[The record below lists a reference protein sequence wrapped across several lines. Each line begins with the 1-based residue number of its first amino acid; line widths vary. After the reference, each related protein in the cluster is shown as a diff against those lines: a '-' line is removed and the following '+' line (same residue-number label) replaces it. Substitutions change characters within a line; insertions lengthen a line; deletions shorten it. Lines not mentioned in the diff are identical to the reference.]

1 VGIFRQ
7 SQRDERLL
15 VLPVPAVRHDQQV
28 RRIEIND
35 PAVQDGGLSPWI
47 HHPSAVTAHAKV
59 DLGHGGPHIHRSPPV
74 HQLIGVGEPRVPV
87 SSTRWNPQPTA
98 MRQVPG
104 EGAKLSARAV

>member
-35 PAVQDGGLSPWI
+35 PAVQDGGLSPWM

-74 HQLIGVGEPRVPV
+74 HQLIGVGERTENPVDIGLEYPLQPNRVSTTAHYC
-87 SSTRWNPQPTA
+87 SSDR
-98 MRQVPG
+98 
-104 EGAKLSARAV
+104 